1 MKKKPRKKTQKA
13 RVLVSRPSDRRRDP
27 SEPATAY
34 GRSIA
39 TFVTRIK
46 QQISGVKW

>member
-13 RVLVSRPSDRRRDP
+13 RVLISRPSDRRRDP
-27 SEPATAY
+27 SEPTTDY
-34 GRSIA
+34 ERSI
-39 TFVTRIK
+39 TGFVRRIK